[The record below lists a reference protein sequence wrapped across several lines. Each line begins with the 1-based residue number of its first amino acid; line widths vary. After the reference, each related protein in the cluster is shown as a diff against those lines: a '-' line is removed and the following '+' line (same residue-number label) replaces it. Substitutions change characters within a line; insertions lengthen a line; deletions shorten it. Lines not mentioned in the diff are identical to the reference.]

1 MFGEGDRLVLL
12 HNPSCSKSRAAL
24 ALLEEHGEAFDTRLY
39 LEVPLSREELEELG
53 RRLGRSPHEWVR
65 RGEDA
70 YAGTGLDD
78 ESEAAAVLDA
88 IATHPILME
97 RPIAIRAD
105 RAVVGRPPERVLSLV
120 ANDYSSA

>member
-12 HNPSCSKSRAAL
+12 HNPRCSKSRAAH

-39 LEVPLSREELEELG
+39 LEVPLSRDELEELQ

-70 YAGTGLDD
+70 YAGAGLDD
-78 ESEAAAVLDA
+78 ASEAAAVLDA
-88 IATHPILME
+88 IASHPILME

-105 RAVVGRPPERVLSLV
+105 RAVVGRPPESVLSLV
-120 ANDYSSA
+120 ES

>member
-1 MFGEGDRLVLL
+1 M
-12 HNPSCSKSRAAL
+12 
-24 ALLEEHGEAFDTRLY
+24 
-39 LEVPLSREELEELG
+39 
-53 RRLGRSPHEWVR
+53 R

-70 YAGTGLDD
+70 YAGAGLDD

-88 IATHPILME
+88 IASHPILME

-120 ANDYSSA
+120 ES